1 MRRNDWKWIY
11 SWMIPAILIMAC
23 AGTEL
28 TTKQI
33 EQPAATKSVSDLL
46 VILVADQDETR
57 RFFENRFVETLKAA
71 GVDAVASA
79 DAIPMPS
86 DLELEKD
93 AILAAVDQYE
103 SDSVLITHLADIAYA
118 ESRSRLNPQ
127 EYGFYSYY
135 GALYAYHHDPG
146 HSRTYAKVLLETN
159 LFDVATEKLIWSG
172 QTKSWDKNSKAEI
185 IDDVIALVVRDL
197 IDKKLVAPK

>member
-1 MRRNDWKWIY
+1 
-11 SWMIPAILIMAC
+11 MIKNNIKTIGYGFLLAMLMIAC

-28 TTKQI
+28 TTKRI
-33 EQPAATKSVSDLL
+33 DRPAAAKPVSDLL
-46 VILVADQDETR
+46 VIVVADQDETR

-103 SDSVLITHLADIAYA
+103 SDAVLITHLADIAYP
-118 ESRSRLNPQ
+118 ESRSRINPE
-127 EYGFYSYY
+127 EYGLYSYY
-135 GALYAYHHDPG
+135 GALFAYYHDPG
-146 HSRTYAKVLLETN
+146 HSRTYATVLLETN
-159 LFDVATEKLIWSG
+159 LFDVATENLIWSG

-185 IDDVIALVVRDL
+185 INDVIALVVRDL
-197 IDKKLVAPK
+197 IDKKLLAPK